1 MGALDLSSLLILQ
14 DRDCRC
20 EQFRRQVEL
29 FPRERAEAGE
39 KIKALRSQREKAQAD
54 FQQLEVKRKTLEGE
68 VADAEEKIRRYR
80 TQQLSVKKVDEFEA
94 LNHEISA
101 LEKRIS
107 DTEDEQLELLEA
119 IDAGKVTLD
128 RVAAEIAEQ
137 ITLYEHE
144 IVRLNEAEVSAR
156 SDLAEAEQALETAR
170 EKIDPSLLDSYTA
183 VRRQV
188 KRGPWVVPV
197 KESRCQGCHIKVS
210 GDVESEARRGNQ
222 IVRCDNCGRIVYWER

>member
-14 DRDCRC
+14 DRDSRC
-20 EQFRRQVEL
+20 EQFRRQVEQ
-29 FPRERAEAGE
+29 FPRERAEAEE
-39 KIKALRSQREKAQAD
+39 KIKALRSQREKAQTD
-54 FQQLEVKRKTLEGE
+54 FQQLEVKRKVLEGE

-94 LNHEISA
+94 LNHEIAA

-107 DTEDEQLELLEA
+107 ETEDAELELLEA
-119 IDAGKVTLD
+119 IDSGKVTLE
-128 RVAAEIAEQ
+128 RVSAEIAEQ

-144 IVRLNEAEVSAR
+144 IARLNEAEVSAR
-156 SDLAEAEQALETAR
+156 TDLKEAEEALESAR
-170 EKIDPSLLDSYTA
+170 ADIAPSLLDSYTA

-197 KESRCQGCHIKVS
+197 KDSRCQGCHIKVS
-210 GDVESEARRGNQ
+210 GDVESEARRGHQ
-222 IVRCDNCGRIVYWER
+222 IVRCDNCSRIVFWER